1 MKLSRVIEMTAMCPS
16 MLRNTRAQS
25 VEKNWP
31 TTGTLSPFTGSMN
44 AAKPSPVCMATTL
57 PARTKV
63 WERNSVAKPMSMP
76 MSASRIVTRNPGRL
90 IISKGSSCRGRSG
103 TMAAVTATENT
114 RRMKV
119 GIILV
124 PKTTMTIIMEES
136 RTKGQKYEAM
146 SDERYSNAIATIRSP
161 PVLP

>member
-1 MKLSRVIEMTAMCPS
+1 
-16 MLRNTRAQS
+16 
-25 VEKNWP
+25 
-31 TTGTLSPFTGSMN
+31 
-44 AAKPSPVCMATTL
+44 
-57 PARTKV
+57 
-63 WERNSVAKPMSMP
+63 
-76 MSASRIVTRNPGRL
+76 
-90 IISKGSSCRGRSG
+90 
-103 TMAAVTATENT
+103 MAAVTATENT